1 MKMPSAV
8 MAVATFAYFAA
19 VMQRSSMGVASLPAA
34 ERFSTTATALS
45 ALAVFQL
52 AVYAIMQ
59 IPVGI
64 LLDKFGARFLIA
76 IGAVAMTF
84 GQLLVANAATIQIAY
99 LGRMFVGMGDAFTF
113 ISLVRLVIAWNES
126 KVVAKRQQLFTS
138 IGQLGQIAS
147 AVPFA
152 ILLAYAGWQSAF
164 SSAALIVALSSLLAI
179 LFIRNEPKHISH
191 ERSNMTFA
199 RSASQLVQNIRQPGI
214 RMSFWTHFTL
224 QSSGS
229 VFLLFWGVPYLVKGQ
244 NQSNGFASS
253 MLIMQTV
260 LGLIIGYAIGHLA
273 SHRPQWR
280 VRYVI
285 ANASAII
292 CAWLVMSLIPGLAPT
307 WLLVVLVIVIGSGGP
322 ASMLAMDFARGF
334 ASSDRLGTANGF
346 VNIGGFLA
354 TFLTMA
360 LAGWVLDLVQRITQS
375 STPYTFLGFRIA
387 MSAQILIL
395 GFGLAMFLLELR
407 KTRQS
412 TLNAE

>member
-1 MKMPSAV
+1 

-19 VMQRSSMGVASLPAA
+19 VMQRSSMGVASLSAA
-34 ERFSTTATALS
+34 ERFSTTAAALS

-64 LLDKFGARFLIA
+64 LLDKFGARSLIA

-84 GQLLVANAATIQIAY
+84 GQLLVAVAQSIELAY
-99 LGRMFVGMGDAFTF
+99 LGRMLVGMGDAFTF
-113 ISLVRLVIAWNES
+113 ISLVRLVIAWNDS
-126 KVVAKRQQLFTS
+126 KIVAKRQQVFTS
-138 IGQLGQIAS
+138 LGQLGQIAS

-152 ILLAYAGWQSAF
+152 IVLANSGWQTAF
-164 SSAALIVALSSLLAI
+164 SIAAFVVAISSVLAI
-179 LFIRNEPKHISH
+179 LFIRNEPPHVAH
-191 ERSNMTFA
+191 QRSEMTIIKSFA
-199 RSASQLVQNIRQPGI
+199 QLVENVKHPGI

-244 NQSNGFASS
+244 NQSHQFASS

-260 LGLIIGYAIGHLA
+260 LGLVIGYAIGQLA
-273 SHRPQWR
+273 STRPEWR

-285 ANASAII
+285 ANSSAII
-292 CAWLVMSLIPGLAPT
+292 FAWIAMSLIPGVAPT
-307 WLLVVLVIVIGSGGP
+307 WMLVGLVIVIGSGGP

-334 ASSDRLGTANGF
+334 ASSERLGTANGF

-354 TFLTMA
+354 TFTTMA
-360 LAGWVLDLVQRITQS
+360 LAGWVLDLVQNFTGS
-375 STPYTFLGFRIA
+375 ATPFTVVGFRFA
-387 MSAQILIL
+387 MAAQIAIL
-395 GFGLAMFLLELR
+395 GFGLGMFLFELR
-407 KTRQS
+407 KTRLAS
-412 TLNAE
+412 AI